1 MSGGE
6 GGGGG
11 SSALALSADSLSLAT
26 DAPVASTHLL
36 DRWRGGLCVRACEGV
51 PTLILDMSSSW
62 PVSVMC
68 RINTVAYLSI
78 RGCAEHRRQTI
89 TTIIMMLMR

>member
-1 MSGGE
+1 M
-6 GGGGG
+6 
-11 SSALALSADSLSLAT
+11 
-26 DAPVASTHLL
+26 
-36 DRWRGGLCVRACEGV
+36 RACECV